1 MIEQEVIV
9 REVLPEDAA
18 SLAATLKQLTK
29 ETDFITRDEDSPHMS
44 AQEMSIFIEQ
54 KAHSFNEICLV
65 AKIAD
70 KVVGVLMIS
79 AYSHNRIKHIGDIF
93 LAVLKDYWG
102 YGIGQLL
109 MEAALDWAEHSAV
122 IRKLELTVQQRNAKA
137 VHIYEKF
144 GFEIEGIK
152 KRGAKTKDGEFLD
165 VYLMGKLI
173 D

>member
-1 MIEQEVIV
+1 MTEQEVIV

-18 SLAATLKQLTK
+18 GLAATLKQLTT

-44 AQEMSIFIEQ
+44 AQEMAVFIEQ
-54 KAHSFNEICLV
+54 KARSFNEICLV
-65 AKIAD
+65 AKIGDNVA
-70 KVVGVLMIS
+70 GVLMIS
-79 AYSHNRIKHIGDIF
+79 AHSHTRINHIGEIF

-102 YGIGQLL
+102 YGLGQLL
-109 MEAALDWAEHSAV
+109 MTAAIDWAEHSGV
-122 IRKLELTVQQRNAKA
+122 IRRLELTVQRRNAKA

-144 GFEIEGIK
+144 GFKIEGIK
-152 KRGAKTKDGEFLD
+152 KRGAKTKNGEFLD